1 MVSKLTDIMDMIL
14 SLRRNHLKNRKEL
27 AADILET
34 LEEVIDIHNS

>member
-27 AADILET
+27 IESANGT
-34 LEEVIDIHNS
+34 NSALNIYVKK